1 MAEINHKLM
10 IVMTQVD
17 LRSRTLTYYIY
28 TIVTI
33 RGEYFEKY
41 CKIHWVIICWISLAG
56 VEFVWKAWIF
66 HEI

>member
-28 TIVTI
+28 IVTKMAMAI
-33 RGEYFEKY
+33 NNGNEDYIVRADVNDKKSKWLKLTLNG
-41 CKIHWVIICWISLAG
+41 
-56 VEFVWKAWIF
+56 
-66 HEI
+66 